1 MSRQHLV
8 TVHQLQ
14 AEGYGEKKSDTAFFN
29 VDDDYGSIAV
39 SSTVT
44 LPTFLVCQDYIVTFI
59 QFNSERS
66 AMDWFTRHQNYITW
80 VKRLFRIQNRKSM
93 GIVDIPLEDMLIDRD
108 DFLCP
113 DILGEEGPS
122 VKDRLEELAYG
133 LTKMDNNVDKEIGKD
148 ILELTKEL

>member
-14 AEGYGEKKSDTAFFN
+14 AEGYGEKKSGTAFFN

-44 LPTFLVCQDYIVTFI
+44 LPTFLVCQDYLVTFI

-80 VKRLFRIQNRKSM
+80 VKRLFRIQNQKSM
-93 GIVDIPLEDMLIDRD
+93 GIVDIPLKDMLIDRN
-108 DFLCP
+108 DFMCP
-113 DILGEEGPS
+113 EILGEEGPS
-122 VKDRLEELAYG
+122 AKERLEEMARELQD
-133 LTKMDNNVDKEIGKD
+133 MDDIYKEIGD
-148 ILELTKEL
+148 EIFELTREL